1 MKKAEKPIDNYHL
14 FDLSLASGIFAHAA
28 AGGARVPR
36 TIVLGLRLLLPSAVD
51 EGPQAVGRPLE
62 RGLGPAASA
71 PFRRPGFVTLLLRIG
86 REIWKTFVVDHTNT
100 SFAKSGGAALGG
112 RLRHHRR
119 NGEMLGEGLRLFLD
133 IVWFKRRYSRDF
145 SMSVQNCSFLKT
157 FIDCG
162 LAEGLH
168 VARLLLCGR
177 AVRDFIDGR
186 VGPKRGC
193 PNEMQSQAFSANL
206 ELSPL
211 QWTTM
216 RRIDRIDCINE

>member
-145 SMSVQNCSFLKT
+145 SMSVQNCSFPKT
-157 FIDCG
+157 FIDC
-162 LAEGLH
+162 
-168 VARLLLCGR
+168 VGR
-177 AVRDFIDGR
+177 RKAFMSLDCSCAVRRFATSS
-186 VGPKRGC
+186 VAKSVPKGLPERNAVSSLFC
-193 PNEMQSQAFSANL
+193 
-206 ELSPL
+206 
-211 QWTTM
+211 
-216 RRIDRIDCINE
+216 